1 LVGELAF
8 NLRPKIEPAKEN
20 KMHIITINVSSGEEA
35 KAITDVLS
43 NAEESGDL
51 DFAFN
56 IQVENNE

>member
-1 LVGELAF
+1 
-8 NLRPKIEPAKEN
+8 
-20 KMHIITINVSSGEEA
+20 MHTLTINVSSGEEA
-35 KAITDVLS
+35 QAVMEVLS

>member
-1 LVGELAF
+1 
-8 NLRPKIEPAKEN
+8 
-20 KMHIITINVSSGEEA
+20 MHTITITVSSQEEA

>member
-1 LVGELAF
+1 
-8 NLRPKIEPAKEN
+8 
-20 KMHIITINVSSGEEA
+20 MHTLTITVSSKEEA

-43 NAEESGDL
+43 NAEEGGDL